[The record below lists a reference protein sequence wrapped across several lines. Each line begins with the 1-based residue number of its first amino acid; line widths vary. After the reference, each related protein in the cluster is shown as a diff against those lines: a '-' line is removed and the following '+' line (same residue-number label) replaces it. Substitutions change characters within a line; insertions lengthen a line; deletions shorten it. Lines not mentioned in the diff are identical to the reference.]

1 MLSAQ
6 PSLTPF
12 QVRLLLQ
19 ATARA
24 FTTTGGDNG
33 DGTPVFQCT
42 APNPV
47 DQLQCYC
54 TIDTCGAG
62 MLDAGAAVSA
72 ASAGLAAAGVQAGGL
87 WWNAPTMSESGWG
100 INFANQGNVIFA
112 TWFTYDLI
120 GKRWW
125 LSMTANKTGTSP
137 DTYAGQLIEAH
148 GPAFS
153 AMPWSAVTRMVVGS
167 GTLTFN
173 DLNRGSFTYVV
184 NGTQQTKAITRQAFG
199 PPPSCIYEAQPN
211 FASATNYQDLWWVA
225 ADAEDGWGI
234 NLTHQGD
241 KLFATWF
248 TYDVDGTP
256 LWLSVTA
263 TTTAPGVYSGQLVQT
278 AGPPFSAIP
287 FDPALV
293 TRTIVGTATF
303 TFVNGNA
310 ATFAYTF
317 NGVTQ
322 AKQITR
328 ELFAP
333 PAGTL
338 CQ

>member
-1 MLSAQ
+1 
-6 PSLTPF
+6 
-12 QVRLLLQ
+12 VRLLLQ

-33 DGTPVFQCT
+33 DGTPVLQCT
-42 APNPV
+42 APQYDAAGNPI

-72 ASAGLAAAGVQAGGL
+72 AGAGLAAAGVQAGGL

-112 TWFTYDLI
+112 TWFTYDLA
-120 GKRWW
+120 GKPWW
-125 LSMTANKTGTSP
+125 LSMTASKTGTGP
-137 DTYAGQLIEAH
+137 DTYVGQLIETH

-153 AMPWSAVTRMVVGS
+153 AMPWTAVTRMVVGS
-167 GTLTFN
+167 GTLTFS
-173 DLNRGSFTYVV
+173 DLNRGSFNYVV
-184 NGTQQTKAITRQAFG
+184 NGTQQTKSITRQVFG
-199 PPPSCIYEAQPN
+199 PPPSCTYGAQPN
-211 FASATNYQDLWWVA
+211 FVSATNYQDLWWVA
-225 ADAEDGWGI
+225 ADAEDGWGV

-241 KLFATWF
+241 NIFATWF

-256 LWLSVTA
+256 LWFSVTA
-263 TTTAPGVYSGQLVQT
+263 TKTALGVYSGQLVQT

-310 ATFAYTF
+310 ATFAYTV